1 MKPATGSSAVLAYA
15 LRACP
20 EMLPEPLPTPTITT
34 SSPCGDQASAGFEPV
49 SNAQTV
55 TSRSASAARQDLAS
69 LRRPGGQQLQVDI
82 IGVQERA
89 QPQQLHCGRQLARQL
104 LQAEQPS
111 PGYDSRGSSPLTLA
125 VFLVILLTMTVLPL
139 GEVKSHL
146 SELVG
151 RVHDHH
157 ERVTVTVHGRP
168 SAILIAPE
176 DLEALEETLEI
187 MRDAATMNR
196 LAESDAELARGEYVS
211 AEELAEAMRRRRAR

>member
-1 MKPATGSSAVLAYA
+1 VWALAAVVPGVL
-15 LRACP
+15 
-20 EMLPEPLPTPTITT
+20 
-34 SSPCGDQASAGFEPV
+34 G
-49 SNAQTV
+49 
-55 TSRSASAARQDLAS
+55 QDLAEMP
-69 LRRPGGQQLQVDI
+69 LAEDQV
-82 IGVQERA
+82 ERLEA
-89 QPQQLHCGRQLARQL
+89 RSSAPQR
-104 LQAEQPS
+104 
-111 PGYDSRGSSPLTLA
+111 LTLPE
-125 VFLVILLTMTVLPL
+125 FLVILLTMTVLPL
-139 GEVKSHL
+139 GDVKSHL

-211 AEELAEAMRRRRAR
+211 ADELAEAMRLRQGRQ

>member
-1 MKPATGSSAVLAYA
+1 M
-15 LRACP
+15 
-20 EMLPEPLPTPTITT
+20 
-34 SSPCGDQASAGFEPV
+34 
-49 SNAQTV
+49 
-55 TSRSASAARQDLAS
+55 
-69 LRRPGGQQLQVDI
+69 
-82 IGVQERA
+82 
-89 QPQQLHCGRQLARQL
+89 
-104 LQAEQPS
+104 
-111 PGYDSRGSSPLTLA
+111 
-125 VFLVILLTMTVLPL
+125 VILLTMTVLPL
-139 GEVKSHL
+139 GDVKSHL

-211 AEELAEAMRRRRAR
+211 TEELAEALRRRQAQ